1 MSYIQELVK
10 NLSKEVPFKW
20 RVQGR
25 NKAKDKVQITAYI
38 DARQVQDILDQ
49 YCEHGWS
56 NSFYEIAGGI
66 FCKLIIHGPIGE
78 TYIRSDAG
86 SRIESDS
93 TDQMF
98 DQGFKAA
105 ASDAFKRAAVQ
116 FGVGRFLYD
125 QPKMWL
131 PCNEKGQPVDERGQV
146 IWELSEYMAKQKAG
160 KTASVKAT
168 ATATATPSASQTTN
182 VVSPSAPA
190 PAAPQ
195 ATPAAPQ
202 ADKSASQPE
211 VKKMTDTILAE
222 MLKFIQE
229 GKKDP
234 VREAM
239 GKYNMTL
246 AQKKVLEAALSK

>member
-168 ATATATPSASQTTN
+168 ATATPS
-182 VVSPSAPA
+182 V
-190 PAAPQ
+190 
-195 ATPAAPQ
+195 PQ

>member
-168 ATATATPSASQTTN
+168 ATATPSASQTTN

-190 PAAPQ
+190 PAAPSQ
-195 ATPAAPQ
+195 SAN
-202 ADKSASQPE
+202 ADLTQ
-211 VKKMTDTILAE
+211 KKMTDTILAE

>member
-10 NLSKEVPFKW
+10 NLGKEVPFKW

-56 NSFYEIAGGI
+56 NSFEEIAGGI
-66 FCKLIIHGPIGE
+66 FCKLTIHGPNGE
-78 TYIRSDAG
+78 TYTRSDAG

-98 DQGFKAA
+98 EQGFKAA
-105 ASDAFKRAAVQ
+105 ASDAFKRASVQ
-116 FGVGRFLYD
+116 FSVGRFLYD

-131 PCNEKGQPVDERGQV
+131 PCNEKGQPIDERGQV

-160 KTASVKAT
+160 TKSAPSKHQAT
-168 ATATATPSASQTTN
+168 APAVPPQSTK
-182 VVSPSAPA
+182 VDLAPA
-190 PAAPQ
+190 PAP
-195 ATPAAPQ
+195 PSVPQ
-202 ADKSASQPE
+202 ADTSASQDAP
-211 VKKMTDTILAE
+211 KKMTDTILAE

>member
-10 NLSKEVPFKW
+10 NLGKEVPFKW

-25 NKAKDKVQITAYI
+25 NKDKTKVQITAYI
-38 DARQVQDILDQ
+38 DARQVQDILDK

-66 FCKLIIHGPIGE
+66 FCKLIIHGPNGE

-116 FGVGRFLYD
+116 FSVGRFLYD
-125 QPKMWL
+125 QPKVWL
-131 PCNEKGQPVDERGQV
+131 PCNEKGQPVDERKEV
-146 IWELSEYMAKQKAG
+146 IWDLSEYMAKQRKAP
-160 KTASVKAT
+160 VKPA
-168 ATATATPSASQTTN
+168 AVPPQ
-182 VVSPSAPA
+182 VSSETSAPA
-190 PAAPQ
+190 PQ
-195 ATPAAPQ
+195 
-202 ADKSASQPE
+202 ASQPE

-246 AQKKVLEAALSK
+246 AQKKVLESALSK

>member
-10 NLSKEVPFKW
+10 NLGKEVPFKW

-49 YCEHGWS
+49 YCEYGWS
-56 NSFYEIAGGI
+56 NSFEEIAGGI
-66 FCKLIIHGPIGE
+66 FCKITIHGPNGE
-78 TYIRSDAG
+78 TYTRSDAG

-98 DQGFKAA
+98 EQGFKAA
-105 ASDAFKRAAVQ
+105 ASDAFKRASVQ
-116 FGVGRFLYD
+116 FSVGRFLYD

-131 PCNEKGQPVDERGQV
+131 PCNERGQPVDDRKEV
-146 IWELSEYMAKQKAG
+146 IWDLSEYMSNFRNSAKSKVPTKVVQEPPGPLTPNPMSAG
-160 KTASVKAT
+160 NGQS
-168 ATATATPSASQTTN
+168 
-182 VVSPSAPA
+182 
-190 PAAPQ
+190 
-195 ATPAAPQ
+195 
-202 ADKSASQPE
+202 E